1 MKLPS
6 LRNFTLT
13 LAILGLFA
21 CQEKINKK
29 PVESEEDKAE
39 ILLKSKEKAESIKTI
54 FYSLPSPSEL
64 TILFKKEGVEYHYDK
79 LHNTLERD
87 KYITTVKKGLNL
99 GIYGADLSYAGLFAK
114 HSDAIQYFSV
124 SQLLASDLGI
134 GQTFQKEFITR
145 LENNA
150 NNKDTLLQVITDFFL
165 ENDSY
170 LKDQNQQNISTYV
183 LVGGW
188 IEGLYLGTHMISE
201 KTNAEGIREIIIGQL
216 ASLNNLLLL
225 LDDVGKSQEMQL
237 LKSNMELLRSYYGEM
252 EPVETEEAKTKIEE
266 GELIID
272 TGEELAVMS
281 DETFEKIKNL
291 VTEIRSSIIR

>member
-54 FYSLPSPSEL
+54 FYSLPSPLEL

-124 SQLLASDLGI
+124 SQLLASDLGYYRFLFRERFLFKRSKPTKYI
-134 GQTFQKEFITR
+134 YLCASRR
-145 LENNA
+145 LDRRSLPWYSYDKR
-150 NNKDTLLQVITDFFL
+150 KDKCRG
-165 ENDSY
+165 Y
-170 LKDQNQQNISTYV
+170 
-183 LVGGW
+183 
-188 IEGLYLGTHMISE
+188 
-201 KTNAEGIREIIIGQL
+201 
-216 ASLNNLLLL
+216 
-225 LDDVGKSQEMQL
+225 
-237 LKSNMELLRSYYGEM
+237 
-252 EPVETEEAKTKIEE
+252 
-266 GELIID
+266 
-272 TGEELAVMS
+272 
-281 DETFEKIKNL
+281 
-291 VTEIRSSIIR
+291 